1 MANSVTG
8 GKSMAGSKRG
18 LRMADGFR
26 KLTDLMARY
35 HEVKNHDYANAV
47 DPLANLRKHGEYGI
61 VVRMDDKTSRLES
74 FFGPKGRAKLKV
86 KDEKIEDTCIDLA
99 NYALLLILLYRDNQ
113 ARASRTR
120 NQLPKRSRSRN

>member
-1 MANSVTG
+1 MPKV
-8 GKSMAGSKRG
+8 RG
-18 LRMADGFR
+18 LKMADGFR

-74 FFGPKGRAKLKV
+74 FFGPKGRKALKV

-113 ARASRTR
+113 RKAKRAA
-120 NQLPKRSRSRN
+120 